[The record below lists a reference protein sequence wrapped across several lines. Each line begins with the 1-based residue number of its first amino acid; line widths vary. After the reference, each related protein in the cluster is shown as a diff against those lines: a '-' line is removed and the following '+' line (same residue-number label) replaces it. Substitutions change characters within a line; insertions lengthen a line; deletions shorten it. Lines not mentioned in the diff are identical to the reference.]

1 MWRLQILKSF
11 FKKGDFALRKCKL
24 DFLLLE
30 ACLENHLITKLVN
43 SGASNLHFKTSS
55 AYCACQLKLV
65 RE

>member
-11 FKKGDFALRKCKL
+11 FKKSDFALRKCKL

-55 AYCACQLKLV
+55 A
-65 RE
+65 